1 MLKQKP
7 TKKIL
12 PCAVLAVLC
21 GLTMTASALA
31 QGAAKPAAAE
41 PANAQNS
48 VSGTWQCKPNP
59 DPCTWPGASPS
70 ITQSGNDLQI
80 KGADGA
86 TSDAKMTSASTIC
99 REPLG
104 ITGEAL
110 WLVEPL
116 ALPAED
122 ADPGEIESSPA
133 VQLLRDRTGAVR
145 RGSRAAGGA

>member
-59 DPCTWPGASPS
+59 DPCTWSGASPS

-86 TSDAKMTSASTIC
+86 TSDAKMTSASTI
-99 REPLG
+99 
-104 ITGEAL
+104 
-110 WLVEPL
+110 
-116 ALPAED
+116 
-122 ADPGEIESSPA
+122 S
-133 VQLLRDRTGAVR
+133 
-145 RGSRAAGGA
+145 AGGTFNSFGIVRPDKSIDWSDGTKWSKQ

>member
-12 PCAVLAVLC
+12 PCAALAVLC

-86 TSDAKMTSASTIC
+86 TSDAKMTSASTI
-99 REPLG
+99 
-104 ITGEAL
+104 
-110 WLVEPL
+110 
-116 ALPAED
+116 
-122 ADPGEIESSPA
+122 S
-133 VQLLRDRTGAVR
+133 
-145 RGSRAAGGA
+145 AGGTFNSFGIVRPDKSIDWSDGTKWSKQ

>member
-7 TKKIL
+7 AVKVL

-21 GLTMTASALA
+21 GLAMTASAFA
-31 QGAAKPAAAE
+31 QGAAKPSAAE
-41 PANAQNS
+41 PGNVQNA

-86 TSDAKMTSASTIC
+86 TADAKMTSATTI
-99 REPLG
+99 
-104 ITGEAL
+104 
-110 WLVEPL
+110 
-116 ALPAED
+116 
-122 ADPGEIESSPA
+122 S
-133 VQLLRDRTGAVR
+133 
-145 RGSRAAGGA
+145 AGGTFNSFGIVRPDKSIDWSDGTKWSKQ

>member
-1 MLKQKP
+1 MLKQKL

-12 PCAVLAVLC
+12 PCTVLAVLC

-86 TSDAKMTSASTIC
+86 TSDAKMTSASTI
-99 REPLG
+99 
-104 ITGEAL
+104 
-110 WLVEPL
+110 
-116 ALPAED
+116 
-122 ADPGEIESSPA
+122 S
-133 VQLLRDRTGAVR
+133 
-145 RGSRAAGGA
+145 AGGTFNSFGIVRPDKSIDWSDGTKWSKQ

>member
-12 PCAVLAVLC
+12 PCAVLAMLC
-21 GLTMTASALA
+21 GLTGTASALS

-41 PANAQNS
+41 PGAMQSAIG
-48 VSGTWQCKPNP
+48 GTWQCKPNP

-86 TSDAKMTSASTIC
+86 TSDAKMTSASTI
-99 REPLG
+99 
-104 ITGEAL
+104 
-110 WLVEPL
+110 
-116 ALPAED
+116 
-122 ADPGEIESSPA
+122 S
-133 VQLLRDRTGAVR
+133 
-145 RGSRAAGGA
+145 AGGTFNSFGIVRPDKSIDWSDGTKWSKQ